1 MTDEKTQHENW
12 GGKRVGAG
20 RKKSGWPEDEHKRYT
35 IYCDIYE
42 KMMARAFIELM
53 REAGD
58 GKIQY
63 SKIDYEM
70 ITKKFDE
77 MKALKKESKIKKEKI

>member
-1 MTDEKTQHENW
+1 MKTGAVNA
-12 GGKRVGAG
+12 GAG

-63 SKIDYEM
+63 SKIDYAM

-77 MKALKKESKIKKEKI
+77 MKALKRNQKSKKKNMIYLI